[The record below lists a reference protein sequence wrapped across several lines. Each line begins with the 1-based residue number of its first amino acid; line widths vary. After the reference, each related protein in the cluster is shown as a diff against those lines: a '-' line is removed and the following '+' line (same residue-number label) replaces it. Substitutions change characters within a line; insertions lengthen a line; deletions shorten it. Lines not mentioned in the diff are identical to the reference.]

1 MSALCCGRFTP
12 ERSESHPARV
22 YGAVS
27 ATGFGGRCRAI
38 GFACRWSIRIAGIDH
53 IRGTRVRAQTVGSCI
68 VTWELAM
75 SWPEVD
81 LVLDVRVRALGDQA
95 RDQARTVGCICVY
108 IETRI

>member
-1 MSALCCGRFTP
+1 MLYAVVVSRLSGV
-12 ERSESHPARV
+12 SHTQPACTVRCR
-22 YGAVS
+22 

-38 GFACRWSIRIAGIDH
+38 GCACRWSIRIAGIDH